1 MLTGRLPLILSGAA
15 LALLAV
21 IGAAHAQ
28 SPLGIG
34 TAEPSFQPTGGPLAP
49 LFLYIN
55 YEQQAFYRALTGALK
70 AMREDPRQLASLIGL
85 SFAYGIFHAAGPG
98 HGKAVISSY
107 MIANEVELRR
117 GVVISFISA
126 FIQGVVAVALVGG
139 AWLVLRG
146 TGITLTAATHAMEIA
161 SFVMVILFGGWLLFR
176 KLRSMLRAMPRR
188 QMMATPAGP
197 VSMMLDWKDNAA
209 ERQAYAFNG
218 RAQAVEPGHTYVPGM
233 VCETCGN
240 THAPDPS
247 LLGADKFS
255 VREAW
260 SAIVAV
266 GLRPCSGALLVMTFS
281 LLNGLYLGGVL
292 SVAAMSLGT
301 AITVAVLATIAVTA
315 KSTAVRLSGRGSTAS
330 VRVGNA
336 IEILGAVLVIL
347 MGVLLLGASLQG

>member
-1 MLTGRLPLILSGAA
+1 MLTKRLP
-15 LALLAV
+15 LALLALAV
-21 IGAAHAQ
+21 MAVTAYAQ

-34 TAEPSFQPTGGPLAP
+34 TAEPSFQPTGGPFAP
-49 LFLYIN
+49 LFLYVN

-70 AMREDPRQLASLIGL
+70 DMRQDPWQLSSLIGL

-126 FIQGVVAVALVGG
+126 FVQGVMAVVLVGG

-146 TGITLTAATHAMEIA
+146 TGITLTMATHAMEIG

-176 KLRSMLRAMPRR
+176 KLRSIAGSRPRR
-188 QMMATPAGP
+188 QLMATPAGP

-209 ERQAYAFNG
+209 ERRSVNFSFNG
-218 RAQAVEPGHTYVPGM
+218 KAQAVEPSHTFIPGM

-240 THAPDPS
+240 AHVPDPS
-247 LLGADKFS
+247 LVSGDRFS

-260 SAIVAV
+260 SAVIAV

-292 SVAAMSLGT
+292 SVVAMSLGT
-301 AITVAVLATIAVTA
+301 AITVAILATLAVTA
-315 KSTAVRLSGRGSTAS
+315 KSTAVRLSGRGSSAS
-330 VRVGNA
+330 VWIGNA
-336 IEILGAVLVIL
+336 IEILGAILVIL

>member
-1 MLTGRLPLILSGAA
+1 MLIKRLP
-15 LALLAV
+15 LALLALAV
-21 IGAAHAQ
+21 MAVAAHAQ

-49 LFLYIN
+49 LFLYVN

-70 AMREDPRQLASLIGL
+70 EMRQDPWQLSSLIGL
-85 SFAYGIFHAAGPG
+85 SFAYGVFHAAGPG

-126 FIQGVVAVALVGG
+126 FVQGVMAVVLVGG

-146 TGITLTAATHAMEIA
+146 TGITLTMATQAMEIA

-176 KLRSMLRAMPRR
+176 KLRSMAGSLPRR
-188 QMMATPAGP
+188 RLMATPAGP

-209 ERQAYAFNG
+209 ERQSANFSFNG
-218 RAQAVEPGHTYVPGM
+218 KAQAVDPGHTYVPGM

-240 THAPDPS
+240 SHLPDPS
-247 LLGADKFS
+247 LVSGDKFS
-255 VREAW
+255 AREAW
-260 SAIVAV
+260 SAVIAV

-292 SVAAMSLGT
+292 SVVAMSLGT
-301 AITVAVLATIAVTA
+301 AITVAILATLAVTA
-315 KSTAVRLSGRGSTAS
+315 KSTAVRLSGRGSSAS
-330 VRVGNA
+330 IWIGNT
-336 IEILGAVLVIL
+336 IEISGAILVIL